1 MRADLQ
7 PETATE
13 VAMLPYV
20 LRHGTRALP
29 SMRAIN
35 RHREELYGT
44 TLGVNVLKL
53 GEQQVLTFSLGLLGD
68 AFLPASEGILE
79 PGLRLLSDLLF
90 DPHLPDGVFRQDAVA
105 QEREK
110 LRKFVEGLKNDKAT
124 YAAEACTRAMCAGE
138 PYSVFEYG
146 SLEDVEQVSAASL
159 EARRRA
165 LLAGAPLDIYVAGAV
180 DPQRAL
186 DLVAELFQPQGR
198 PAELPALRGTTPHP
212 ARRDAVRE
220 LREPMQVK
228 QGKLCMGFRSEVRVG
243 DPEYWDLFV
252 MNGILGS
259 FPHSKLFKNVRE
271 KEALC
276 YDASSNYER
285 FKGLMFIS
293 AGVEGENLAK
303 ARELCL
309 AQLEAIRAGE
319 IDELELEATRMSYFQ
334 AFQGLLDNPTSLIN
348 LDYSMSL
355 GGRSGAP
362 DQAIAAIEAVTP
374 DAIQAAAGRVYLD
387 TVYTLEPSEEAA

>member
-1 MRADLQ
+1 SASPSGPSESPRAFTGRFDRHDLPGGVRLHLSPSNKFKTASVKVFVRADLH

-180 DPQRAL
+180 
-186 DLVAELFQPQGR
+186 
-198 PAELPALRGTTPHP
+198 
-212 ARRDAVRE
+212 
-220 LREPMQVK
+220 
-228 QGKLCMGFRSEVRVG
+228 
-243 DPEYWDLFV
+243 
-252 MNGILGS
+252 
-259 FPHSKLFKNVRE
+259 
-271 KEALC
+271 
-276 YDASSNYER
+276 
-285 FKGLMFIS
+285 
-293 AGVEGENLAK
+293 
-303 ARELCL
+303 
-309 AQLEAIRAGE
+309 
-319 IDELELEATRMSYFQ
+319 
-334 AFQGLLDNPTSLIN
+334 
-348 LDYSMSL
+348 
-355 GGRSGAP
+355 
-362 DQAIAAIEAVTP
+362 
-374 DAIQAAAGRVYLD
+374 
-387 TVYTLEPSEEAA
+387 